1 MKVGD
6 LVARKWGEGQRPNR
20 DSTLPPRHYYGPER
34 GLDIAMRMKVG
45 DLLRKRST
53 GQVCVLVDFAPAQFG
68 EAWLKV
74 MIDGEIRKKWSAAG
88 DYEKVN

>member
-1 MKVGD
+1 
-6 LVARKWGEGQRPNR
+6 
-20 DSTLPPRHYYGPER
+20 
-34 GLDIAMRMKVG
+34 MRMKVG

>member
-1 MKVGD
+1 
-6 LVARKWGEGQRPNR
+6 
-20 DSTLPPRHYYGPER
+20 
-34 GLDIAMRMKVG
+34 MKVG

-74 MIDGEIRKKWSAAG
+74 MIDGEIHKKWVSSSS
-88 DYEKVN
+88 YEAMELYP

>member
-1 MKVGD
+1 MG
-6 LVARKWGEGQRPNR
+6 RTR
-20 DSTLPPRHYYGPER
+20 
-34 GLDIAMRMKVG
+34 KVG

-74 MIDGEIRKKWSAAG
+74 MIDGEIYKKWVSSSS
-88 DYEKVN
+88 YEAMELYP